1 MTAKKTYK
9 SYKYKILV
17 IMLLFAISIL
27 TFEYAIKQVKS
38 EEAKQITALKDRDF
52 DVIWDYLNSCI
63 DVAESDAQNLAS
75 NIESNIKSKFD
86 LDKLEEDLNNG
97 KRSELIDLVDQ
108 CIDEYQLSSTVK
120 NNRNS
125 CIVLEGYDRIIA
137 DRTIDLSR
145 VDKRFHHIKFS
156 DYEKIAYNVPLL
168 MTAER
173 QIKNHTSTTP
183 IAIEIYNYIDGS
195 DHAKINSC
203 TYNNLKKIYET
214 EGVEG
219 LRNYQ
224 FLAPA
229 YITRNGDIFG
239 NLDLKEGN
247 QNDNHKFIVLVSFN
261 LYDQII
267 KMRPDFEQN
276 SYYKNINTGYEN
288 ILTAIY
294 MAAVI
299 TCIVFLII
307 SIFYV
312 KSYND
317 AIIEYLGQRS
327 FEEEFEEE

>member
-1 MTAKKTYK
+1 MGAKKIYK

-17 IMLLFAISIL
+17 IILLFAISIL
-27 TFEYAIKQVKS
+27 TFEFAIDQVEIEQQKQV
-38 EEAKQITALKDRDF
+38 TALKDRDF

-63 DVAESDAQNLAS
+63 DIAESDAQNLAT
-75 NIESNIKSKFD
+75 NIESSIRSKFD
-86 LDKLEEDLNNG
+86 LNKLEENLNNG
-97 KRSELIDLVDQ
+97 KRSELVDLVDE
-108 CIDEYQLSSTVK
+108 CIDDYQLSSPVK

-145 VDKRFHHIKFS
+145 IDKRFHHLKFS

-168 MTAER
+168 STAER

-183 IAIEIYNYIDGS
+183 IAIEIYNYIENS
-195 DHAKINSC
+195 NHVKIDSC
-203 TYNNLKKIYET
+203 SYNNLKKVYES
-214 EGVEG
+214 EGIEG

-267 KMRPDFEQN
+267 KMRPDFEQS
-276 SYYKNINTGYEN
+276 SYYVNIGTGYEN
-288 ILTAIY
+288 ILAAIY

-317 AIIEYLGQRS
+317 AIAEYLGTKS
-327 FEEEFEEE
+327 FEEEIEE

>member
-1 MTAKKTYK
+1 MGAKKIYK

-17 IMLLFAISIL
+17 IILLFAISIL
-27 TFEYAIKQVKS
+27 TFEFAIDQVKIEEQKQV
-38 EEAKQITALKDRDF
+38 TALKDRDF

-63 DVAESDAQNLAS
+63 DVAESDAQNLAA
-75 NIESNIKSKFD
+75 NIESSILNKFD
-86 LDKLEEDLNNG
+86 LDKLEENLNNG
-97 KRSELIDLVDQ
+97 KRSELVDLVDE
-108 CIDEYQLSSTVK
+108 CIDDYQLSSTVK

-145 VDKRFHHIKFS
+145 IDKRFHHFKFS

-168 MTAER
+168 STAER

-183 IAIEIYNYIDGS
+183 ITIEIYNYIENS
-195 DHAKINSC
+195 NHTKINSC
-203 TYNNLKKIYET
+203 TYNNLKKVYET
-214 EGVEG
+214 EGIEG

-276 SYYKNINTGYEN
+276 SYYKNIGTGYEN

-317 AIIEYLGQRS
+317 AIIEYLGTKS
-327 FEEEFEEE
+327 FEEEFEE

>member
-1 MTAKKTYK
+1 MVAKKTYK
-9 SYKYKILV
+9 SYKYKIFV

-27 TFEYAIKQVKS
+27 TYEYVIKQVKA
-38 EEAKQITALKDRDF
+38 EEEKQVKEIKDRDF
-52 DVIWDYLNSCI
+52 DVIWDYLNSCV
-63 DVAESDAQNLAS
+63 DVAELDAQNLAA
-75 NIESNIKSKFD
+75 NIESDIKSNYD
-86 LDKLEEDLNNG
+86 LDKLETDLNNG
-97 KRSELIDLVDQ
+97 NRESLIDLIDN
-108 CIDEYQLSSTVK
+108 CIDNYQLSSVVK

-125 CIVLEGYDRIIA
+125 CIVLEGYDQIIA

-145 VDKRFHHIKFS
+145 VDKKFHHVKFS

-168 MTAER
+168 KTAIR

-183 IAIEIYNYIDGS
+183 VAIEIYNYIDNS
-195 DHAKINSC
+195 DHAKVNSC

-229 YITRNGDIFG
+229 YITRDGDIFG
-239 NLDLKEGN
+239 NLDLREGN
-247 QNDNHKFIVLVSFN
+247 QNDNHKFIVLVTFN
-261 LYDQII
+261 LYDQLIQ
-267 KMRPDFEQN
+267 MRPDSEQDLF
-276 SYYKNINTGYEN
+276 YINIKTRYDN
-288 ILTAIY
+288 ILTTIY
-294 MAAVI
+294 MSAVI

-317 AIIEYLGQRS
+317 AIIEYLGQKS
-327 FEEEFEEE
+327 FEEEFEEN

>member
-1 MTAKKTYK
+1 MGAKKIYK

-38 EEAKQITALKDRDF
+38 EEQKQVTALKDRDF

-63 DVAESDAQNLAS
+63 DVAESDAQNLAI
-75 NIESNIKSKFD
+75 NIESGIRSKFD

-97 KRSELIDLVDQ
+97 KRSELVDLVDE
-108 CIDEYQLSSTVK
+108 CIDDYQLSSTVK

-145 VDKRFHHIKFS
+145 VDKRFHHLKFS

-183 IAIEIYNYIDGS
+183 IAIEIYNYIEGGE
-195 DHAKINSC
+195 HAKINAC

-276 SYYKNINTGYEN
+276 SYYKNIGTGYEN

-317 AIIEYLGQRS
+317 AIIEYLGTKS
-327 FEEEFEEE
+327 FEEEFEE

>member
-1 MTAKKTYK
+1 MVAKKTYK
-9 SYKYKILV
+9 SYKYKIFV
-17 IMLLFAISIL
+17 IALLFAISVL
-27 TFEYAIKQVKS
+27 TYEYVINQVKA
-38 EEAKQITALKDRDF
+38 EEEKQITALKDRDF
-52 DVIWDYLNSCI
+52 DVIWDYLNSCV
-63 DVAESDAQNLAS
+63 DVAELDAQNLATS
-75 NIESNIKSKFD
+75 IESHIKENFD
-86 LDKLEEDLNNG
+86 LDKLESDLNKG
-97 KRSELIDLVDQ
+97 DRSALVDLVDN

-137 DRTIDLSR
+137 DRTLDLSR
-145 VDKRFHHIKFS
+145 VDKNFHHMKFS

-168 MTAER
+168 LTAER
-173 QIKNHTSTTP
+173 QIKNHTTTNP
-183 IAIEIYNYIDGS
+183 IAIEIYNYIDNP
-195 DHAKINSC
+195 DHEKINSC
-203 TYNNLKKIYET
+203 TYDKLKKVYEK

-247 QNDNHKFIVLVSFN
+247 QNDNHKFIVLVTFN
-261 LYDQII
+261 LYDQLIQ
-267 KMRPDFEQN
+267 MRPDFEQN
-276 SYYKNINTGYEN
+276 SFYKNIAIGYDN

-294 MAAVI
+294 MSAVI

-317 AIIEYLGQRS
+317 AIIEYLGQKS
-327 FEEEFEEE
+327 FEEEFEE

>member
-1 MTAKKTYK
+1 MAAKKTYK
-9 SYKYKILV
+9 SYKYKIFV

-27 TFEYAIKQVKS
+27 TYEYVIKQIQLA
-38 EEAKQITALKDRDF
+38 EQKQVRELKDRDF
-52 DVIWDYLNSCI
+52 DVIWDYLNSCV
-63 DVAESDAQNLAS
+63 DVAELDAQNLATS
-75 NIESNIKSKFD
+75 IESSIKENFD

-97 KRSELIDLVDQ
+97 NREALVDLVDN
-108 CIDEYQLSSTVK
+108 CIDDYQLSSTVK

-137 DRTIDLSR
+137 DRTLDLSR
-145 VDKRFHHIKFS
+145 VDKNFHHVNFS
-156 DYEKIAYNVPLL
+156 DYEKIAFNIPLL
-168 MTAER
+168 KTAER

-183 IAIEIYNYIDGS
+183 IGIEIYNYIDNP
-195 DHAKINSC
+195 DHIKINSC
-203 TYNNLKKIYET
+203 TYEKLKKVYET

-247 QNDNHKFIVLVSFN
+247 QNDNHKFIVLVTFN
-261 LYDQII
+261 LYDQLIQ
-267 KMRPDFEQN
+267 MRPDFEQN
-276 SYYKNINTGYEN
+276 SFYRNTANEYDD

-294 MAAVI
+294 MSAVI

-312 KSYND
+312 KSWND
-317 AIIEYLGQRS
+317 AIIEYLGQKS
-327 FEEEFEEE
+327 FEEEFEEN

>member
-1 MTAKKTYK
+1 MIAKKAYK
-9 SYKYKILV
+9 SCKYKIFI
-17 IMLLFAISIL
+17 IMLLFVISIL
-27 TFEYAIKQVKS
+27 TYEYVIKQVKA
-38 EEAKQITALKDRDF
+38 EETKQVTALKDRDF

-63 DVAESDAQNLAS
+63 GIAELDAQNLATD
-75 NIESNIKSKFD
+75 IESSIRDNFD
-86 LDKLEEDLNNG
+86 LDKLEESLNNG
-97 KRSELIDLVDQ
+97 DRTALVDLVDD
-108 CIDEYQLSSTVK
+108 CIDEYQLASTVK

-145 VDKRFHHIKFS
+145 VDKTFHHIKFS
-156 DYEKIAYNVPLL
+156 DYKKIAYNVPLL
-168 MTAER
+168 LTAER
-173 QIKNHTSTTP
+173 LIKNHTSTTP
-183 IAIEIYNYIDGS
+183 IAIEIYNYIDNS
-195 DHAKINSC
+195 SNHTKINSC
-203 TYNNLKKIYET
+203 TYNNIKKVYET

-247 QNDNHKFIVLVSFN
+247 QNDNHKFIVLVTFN
-261 LYDQII
+261 LYDQLIN
-267 KMRPDFEQN
+267 MRPDFEQN
-276 SYYKNINTGYEN
+276 PYYKNISVGYDT

-294 MAAVI
+294 MSAVI

-317 AIIEYLGQRS
+317 AIIEYLGQKNL
-327 FEEEFEEE
+327 EEEFEE